1 MVSIVLL
8 SLDSI
13 ISRIMV
19 SFPIIVSLALNEKS
33 SGVAAAAIGGG
44 KFFFQLVIELVD
56 ILPLDDSY
64 LVRQNLK
71 LAPIE
76 FESEGQLLAH
86 LTITEFF

>member
-1 MVSIVLL
+1 
-8 SLDSI
+8 
-13 ISRIMV
+13 MV

-33 SGVAAAAIGGG
+33 SGDTAIGGG
-44 KFFFQLVIELVD
+44 KFLMILLMWLDKLLLQFVIELVD

>member
-1 MVSIVLL
+1 
-8 SLDSI
+8 
-13 ISRIMV
+13 MV

-33 SGVAAAAIGGG
+33 SGDTAIGGG
-44 KFFFQLVIELVD
+44 KFLMILLLMWLDKLLLQFVIELVD

>member
-33 SGVAAAAIGGG
+33 SGGTAIGGG
-44 KFFFQLVIELVD
+44 KFLIPLLMWLEKLLFQFVMELVD
-56 ILPLDDSY
+56 ILPMDDSY
-64 LVRQNLK
+64 LVIVR
-71 LAPIE
+71 
-76 FESEGQLLAH
+76 
-86 LTITEFF
+86 